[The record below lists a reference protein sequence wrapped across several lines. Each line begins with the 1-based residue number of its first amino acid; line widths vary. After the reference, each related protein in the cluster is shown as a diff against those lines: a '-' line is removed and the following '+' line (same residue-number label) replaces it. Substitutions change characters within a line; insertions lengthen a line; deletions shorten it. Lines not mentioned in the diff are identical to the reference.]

1 MLEFPYWSPSYSGKD
16 YLPSLTLLCG
26 IKYSTC
32 KQRMN
37 LTGVSTV
44 MGFGHAPTL
53 TTLTKSVTGLCLFRI
68 SPANFMNDDVHVL
81 IKLNAGADPKVLRGW
96 ISRRLNCLYL

>member
-1 MLEFPYWSPSYSGKD
+1 MRKVPSISGYVGISLLEPSYSGKD

-26 IKYSTC
+26 IKYSAC

-44 MGFGHAPTL
+44 MGFGHAPT
-53 TTLTKSVTGLCLFRI
+53 F
-68 SPANFMNDDVHVL
+68 
-81 IKLNAGADPKVLRGW
+81 
-96 ISRRLNCLYL
+96 